1 MEKTPTQ
8 YLHRS
13 GWGERIALL
22 LLSLVLVAFPV
33 YRMYIEKEL
42 TFKYILLL
50 VLALLV
56 IAFLCR
62 SFKVDEFGIT
72 VYWFALFPQLIPWK
86 SIRRI
91 EYCNCRNTNALIVE
105 SGNIPPVSNPFSQ
118 NKVSWYLA
126 QHMISAICIPAS
138 GKNELLFSVIARYC
152 AIGGMI
158 DLPVGEQFDPK
169 KHTKNKRG
177 IW

>member
-33 YRMYIEKEL
+33 YRMYIEKEI

-91 EYCNCRNTNALIVE
+91 EYAALLTDVYSAQRAVLSNNSNIACIGAFTIGNMLAQTLLETWLDLEFDPNCR
-105 SGNIPPVSNPFSQ
+105 SKD
-118 NKVSWYLA
+118 KVDRYKEYD
-126 QHMISAICIPAS
+126 Q
-138 GKNELLFSVIARYC
+138 AR
-152 AIGGMI
+152 G
-158 DLPVGEQFDPK
+158 
-169 KHTKNKRG
+169 
-177 IW
+177 